1 MPPYD
6 DEKAPEDPT
15 TTFWLQL
22 RNVETK
28 DNYSSKDEFLEAQ
41 PSDYTYDKL
50 SYQLKKKGG
59 TFQNQY
65 VSRTKLSPGKIHWV
79 RLQYKKL
86 AKPIPFDPDAQ
97 P

>member
-6 DEKAPEDPT
+6 GESAPTNAT

-28 DNYSSKDEFLEAQ
+28 DDYSSKADFLEAQ
-41 PSDYTYDKL
+41 PSDYTYAKL
-50 SYQLKKKGG
+50 SYQLKKKHG

-65 VSRTKLSPGKIHWV
+65 ISRTKLSPGKIHWV

-86 AKPIPFDPDAQ
+86 DTPISFDPDA
-97 P
+97 

>member
-6 DEKAPEDPT
+6 GESTPADAK

-22 RNVETK
+22 RNVETEK
-28 DNYSSKDEFLEAQ
+28 NYSSKEDFLREQ
-41 PSDYTYDKL
+41 PSDYTYGDL

-65 VSRTKLSPGKIHWV
+65 ISRTKLSPGKIHWV
-79 RLQYKKL
+79 RLQYKQL
-86 AKPIPFDPDAQ
+86 DTPTPFDPDAQ